1 VTAGISPNRL
11 VNDSVGLENR
21 QLGIDAAEHRSPRS
35 FHCMLARFGVT
46 TPRPFWGGSEIPGIK
61 GSDLDAF
68 SRGEGTRRRA

>member
-1 VTAGISPNRL
+1 
-11 VNDSVGLENR
+11 
-21 QLGIDAAEHRSPRS
+21 
-35 FHCMLARFGVT
+35 VT